1 MTGTRPS
8 WHGIPK
14 RPSSPF
20 ARGIATGLLPH
31 SYKAIWIKELHLS
44 ALVHVL
50 MSYPTG
56 STLSP
61 IVETV
66 PNRVHSC
73 VTGAMMR
80 VYGED

>member
-8 WHGIPK
+8 WRGIPK
-14 RPSSPF
+14 RSPF

-50 MSYPTG
+50 MSYLTG

-66 PNRVHSC
+66 PNRVC
-73 VTGAMMR
+73 IPALLVP
-80 VYGED
+80 